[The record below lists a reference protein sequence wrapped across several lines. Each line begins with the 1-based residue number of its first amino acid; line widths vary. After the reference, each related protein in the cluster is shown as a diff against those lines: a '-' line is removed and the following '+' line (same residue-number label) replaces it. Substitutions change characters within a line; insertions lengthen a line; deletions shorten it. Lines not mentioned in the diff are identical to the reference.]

1 MKNNIH
7 KSFLAGNP
15 SWALALITLIGTMI
29 IGSSV
34 AEYLKAEGLG
44 YIITGLLNAVACF
57 YIVRQNPKCFWYAP
71 LIINSLLI
79 IAAIAEP
86 IFWGTSMLIPVFG
99 GLALSLITSIAGSQI
114 GRRTPISDNPKTN

>member
-1 MKNNIH
+1 MKTNG
-7 KSFLAGNP
+7 KKTFLAGNP

-29 IGSSV
+29 IGSSI
-34 AEYLKAEGLG
+34 AEILKAEGLG

-57 YIVRQNPKCFWYAP
+57 VIIRENPKSFWYAF

-86 IFWGTSMLIPVFG
+86 FFGGTSMLIPIYG
-99 GLALSLITSIAGSQI
+99 GLALSVITSIIGTRRGSKSV
-114 GRRTPISDNPKTN
+114 TSDNP